1 MEVKV
6 VKLVSGEEV
15 IGKLEEQGDD
25 FIVLGNA
32 RSLMMQQ
39 GPDGQVGLGMVP
51 FMPSADNPKTDSES
65 DVKIYS
71 QFIMA
76 EPTAVPS
83 ALEEAYLRST
93 SKIALS

>member
-15 IGKLEEQGDD
+15 IGKLEDTGDD
-25 FIVLGNA
+25 YIVIANA

-51 FMPSADNPKTDSES
+51 FMPSADNPATDSES
-65 DVKIYS
+65 NVKIYS

-76 EPTAVPS
+76 EPTTVPS
-83 ALEEAYLRST
+83 ALEDAYLRST
-93 SKIALS
+93 SKIAL

>member
-1 MEVKV
+1 MEITV

-15 IGKLEEQGDD
+15 IGKLEEKTDD
-25 FIVLGNA
+25 YIVLGNA

-51 FMPSADNPKTDSES
+51 FMPSADNPATDAES
-65 DVKIYS
+65 DIKIYS

-76 EPTAVPS
+76 KPMAIPS
-83 ALEEAYLRST
+83 PLEEAYLRST
-93 SKIALS
+93 SKIAL